1 MKNKKMKFIRAVRD
15 PQSVLPPV
23 EAKRVIPTWYKD
35 LAGYRAGTSNDIRYL
50 KPVNDRGGD
59 GSDVSTKLCNPFIDS
74 LTMGYSYLLEGDVH
88 VSLDDD
94 GLPVI
99 SWDSETHLI
108 DTRPFV
114 DIAIPSDCHPIHFGV
129 KMHWYYE
136 TPPGYS
142 LLFTHPLNRW
152 DLPFFVGSG
161 VVDSDIWGLP
171 AFIPL
176 FIKKGFQGV
185 IPKGTPLIQM
195 IPIKRD
201 SWELEIDTSN
211 TSVEDHMILEEKR
224 RSHITG
230 HYRKTTWQKKQY

>member
-1 MKNKKMKFIRAVRD
+1 MKPKKMKFVRFLEGSKD
-15 PQSVLPPV
+15 ALAPV
-23 EAKRVIPTWYKD
+23 EARKVIPGWYKD
-35 LAGYRAGTSNDIRYL
+35 LAPYRAGTSNDL
-50 KPVNDRGGD
+50 GQLNPVNDRGGD

-88 VSLDDD
+88 VSLDEH

-108 DTRPFV
+108 DTRPFL
-114 DIAIPSDCHPIHFGV
+114 DIAIPSDCHPIHFGL

-142 LLFTHPLNRW
+142 VLITHSLNRW
-152 DLPFFVGSG
+152 DLPFYVGSG

-176 FIKKGFQGV
+176 FIKKGFVGT
-185 IPKGTPLIQM
+185 IPRGTPMFQM

-201 SWELEIDTSN
+201 EWELDVDTSSKSAEYHN
-211 TSVEDHMILEEKR
+211 ILEEKR
-224 RSHITG
+224 RTHITG
-230 HYRKTTWQKKQY
+230 HYRKTTWQKKRY